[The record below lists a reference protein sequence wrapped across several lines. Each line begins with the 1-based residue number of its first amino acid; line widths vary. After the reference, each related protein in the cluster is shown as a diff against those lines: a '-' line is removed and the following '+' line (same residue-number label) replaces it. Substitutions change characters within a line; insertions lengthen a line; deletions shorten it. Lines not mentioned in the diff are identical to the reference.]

1 MRLHAFKLWEKLMFR
16 TVTTIYMWGPMQPT
30 SYEGNV
36 FTSSL
41 EAQRNSSLNYEKE
54 TYLTSFST
62 IPSSEG
68 TPTLIAFVSS
78 GSS

>member
-1 MRLHAFKLWEKLMFR
+1 MRQHAFKTMEENNSLKFCTVIAPCDPLPKKHMFSLK
-16 TVTTIYMWGPMQPT
+16 P
-30 SYEGNV
+30 
-36 FTSSL
+36 L
-41 EAQRNSSLNYEKE
+41 EAQSYSSLNYEKE